1 MTKKIHIT
9 AIKNSEKDILRSLS
23 IQTFLDTYA
32 AVNTPENINAYLAKS
47 FSVQRLDSEL
57 NNTNSQFYF
66 ARTEGAIAGYLK
78 VNTGEAQT
86 EQGLADAVEIE
97 RIYAAKAYHG
107 KGVGKALMQ
116 HAITLA
122 SAANVRWLWL
132 GVWEKNTHAIE
143 FYKQQGFEIF
153 GTHNF
158 LMGDEPQSDFMMR
171 RKIT

>member
-1 MTKKIHIT
+1 MTKQIHIT
-9 AIKNSEKDILRSLS
+9 AIKDNEQDILRSLS

-32 AVNTPENINAYLAKS
+32 AANIPENINTYLANS

-57 NNTNSQFYF
+57 NNPNSQFYF
-66 ARTEGAIAGYLK
+66 ARTEDAVAGYLK

-86 EQGLADAVEIE
+86 EHDLENAAEIE

-107 KGVGKALMQ
+107 KGVGKALIQ
-116 HAITLA
+116 HAVMFA

-132 GVWEKNTHAIE
+132 GVWEENTHAIE
-143 FYKQQGFEIF
+143 FYNRQGFEVF

-158 LMGDEPQSDFMMR
+158 LMGDEPQRDLMMR
-171 RKIT
+171 LSIK